1 MSMDTNKATASTE
14 PLDSTSQTIN
24 TPMIS
29 PSSTEPNTASPY
41 RTVLT
46 SDQWQPFE
54 QLSLTPVDEQYTNQ
68 VLTETGAICTF
79 ILLGVSSFLFFI
91 ATLPNL
97 LLIGISSTLLILTF
111 LILRVRYLQSKQ
123 LAYGICEREFVMR
136 HGIWW
141 QSTTALPYSRLQHVS
156 LSQGPLERHFGL
168 SSLKAFSAGSG
179 KAEIDLVGLRSDVAE
194 HIRQHLLAQAG
205 LPVEDM
211 THSKDIDSSGAQ

>member
-1 MSMDTNKATASTE
+1 MSMDTDKATASTE
-14 PLDSTSQTIN
+14 TLEIPQTIN
-24 TPMIS
+24 TQMIS
-29 PSSTEPNTASPY
+29 PPSPEPDTTSPY

-46 SDQWQPFE
+46 SEQWQPFE
-54 QLSLTPVDEQYTNQ
+54 QLNLTPVDEQYTNQ

-79 ILLGVSSFLFFI
+79 ILIAVSSFLFFI
-91 ATLPNL
+91 ATLPDL
-97 LLIGISSTLLILTF
+97 LLIGVSSMLLVLTF

-179 KAEIDLVGLRSDVAE
+179 KAEIDLAGLRIEIAE

-205 LPVEDM
+205 LPTEEI
-211 THSKDIDSSGAQ
+211 THSNEIDSSGAQ